1 MASTCELCGL
11 ISKLNGNPDALSD
24 KMPKTLTDEIIRL
37 LSCGSC
43 LDLTANDVSYDETTV
58 GIKMDSICN
67 TIGSLRSKVIAQEQ
81 RVPTSA
87 EVVSAIQTMTP
98 DQIAAVNAKLKR
110 K

>member
-11 ISKLNGNPDALSD
+11 ISRLNGNPDALSD
-24 KMPKTLTDEIIRL
+24 KMTKTLNDEIIRL

-43 LDLTANDVSYDETTV
+43 LHLTANDVSYDETTV
-58 GIKMDSICN
+58 GNKLGALD
-67 TIGSLRSKVIAQEQ
+67 TKVLAQEE
-81 RVPTSA
+81 RVPTPA
-87 EVVSAIQTMTP
+87 EVVSAIQQMTP